1 MCVSMSK
8 PITEIDDPRLVKAL
22 AHPLRIRILGV
33 LEQRSATPKEL
44 AELLDVQLENLSY
57 HVRTLRDFGFI
68 KLERR
73 RMVKGAVEHR
83 YGMVARPRITA
94 AAWEQLP
101 AIVREALDAA
111 SLEQIWDVVS
121 RAAAQDKMSRPESH
135 MARRVARLDE
145 QGAGR
150 DVQGGRRRRRQAR
163 RDREAVG
170 AAPAQA
176 QQRGDPDGARR
187 DALRCARRRPVARRT
202 TARRRA
208 PVRSPV
214 TRRLARGGV
223 LAVELAGFGKS
234 WCSTA
239 ANCSNNGVAPR
250 SNRSAVCKLEVVSAR
265 TTSSIDTHRAR

>member
-1 MCVSMSK
+1 MSK

-22 AHPLRIRILGV
+22 AHPLRIRILGI

-68 KLERR
+68 RLERR

-111 SLEQIWDVVS
+111 SLDQIWNVVT
-121 RAAAQDKMSRPESH
+121 RAAAQDKMSRPQSH

-145 QGAGR
+145 QGLAEMSEVVT
-150 DVQGGRRRRRQAR
+150 D
-163 RDREAVG
+163 AVDQLVEIEKQSAQRLRKHKSPAIPTVLIAMLFDAPDDGG
-170 AAPAQA
+170 AADNG
-176 QQRGDPDGARR
+176 RGEGSVHKSG
-187 DALRCARRRPVARRT
+187 RP
-202 TARRRA
+202 
-208 PVRSPV
+208 
-214 TRRLARGGV
+214 ARGTR
-223 LAVELAGFGKS
+223 AAGGS
-234 WCSTA
+234 
-239 ANCSNNGVAPR
+239 R
-250 SNRSAVCKLEVVSAR
+250 SSK
-265 TTSSIDTHRAR
+265 

>member
-1 MCVSMSK
+1 MSK

-22 AHPLRIRILGV
+22 AHPLRIRILGI

-111 SLEQIWDVVS
+111 SLDQIWDVVT
-121 RAAAQDKMSRPESH
+121 RAAAQDKMSRPQSH

-145 QGAGR
+145 QGLAEMSEVVTDAVDKLVEIEKQSAQR
-150 DVQGGRRRRRQAR
+150 LRKHKSPEIPTVLIAMLFDAPDDGGGDNGSGDGAAHKSRRRA
-163 RDREAVG
+163 
-170 AAPAQA
+170 
-176 QQRGDPDGARR
+176 GARR
-187 DALRCARRRPVARRT
+187 AVA
-202 TARRRA
+202 
-208 PVRSPV
+208 VR
-214 TRRLARGGV
+214 G
-223 LAVELAGFGKS
+223 
-234 WCSTA
+234 
-239 ANCSNNGVAPR
+239 
-250 SNRSAVCKLEVVSAR
+250 
-265 TTSSIDTHRAR
+265 SSK

>member
-1 MCVSMSK
+1 MSK

-44 AELLDVQLENLSY
+44 AEILDVQLENLSY
-57 HVRTLRDFGFI
+57 HVRTLRDYGFI

-94 AAWEQLP
+94 EVWEQLP

-111 SLEQIWDVVS
+111 SIEQIFDVVT

-145 QGAGR
+145 QGFAEMSKVVG
-150 DVQGGRRRRRQAR
+150 
-163 RDREAVG
+163 EAVDKLVEIEKEAAQRLRKHESTGVPTVLIAMLFDAPDDEDGTGNG
-170 AAPAQA
+170 AGTE
-176 QQRGDPDGARR
+176 RSTHRS
-187 DALRCARRRPVARRT
+187 
-202 TARRRA
+202 RRRA
-208 PVRSPV
+208 
-214 TRRLARGGV
+214 
-223 LAVELAGFGKS
+223 
-234 WCSTA
+234 TA
-239 ANCSNNGVAPR
+239 DVG
-250 SNRSAVCKLEVVSAR
+250 E
-265 TTSSIDTHRAR
+265 

>member
-1 MCVSMSK
+1 MSK

-145 QGAGR
+145 QGLAEMSKVVGDAVDKLVEIEKQSAQRLRKHTSAEIPTVLVAMLFDAPADDQSPDGGERGAGR
-150 DVQGGRRRRRQAR
+150 RSGRRSRAGSR
-163 RDREAVG
+163 
-170 AAPAQA
+170 AAASS
-176 QQRGDPDGARR
+176 
-187 DALRCARRRPVARRT
+187 
-202 TARRRA
+202 
-208 PVRSPV
+208 RS
-214 TRRLARGGV
+214 
-223 LAVELAGFGKS
+223 S
-234 WCSTA
+234 
-239 ANCSNNGVAPR
+239 
-250 SNRSAVCKLEVVSAR
+250 
-265 TTSSIDTHRAR
+265 

>member
-1 MCVSMSK
+1 MSK
-8 PITEIDDPRLVKAL
+8 PINEIEDPRLVKAL

-94 AAWEQLP
+94 AVWEQLP
-101 AIVREALDAA
+101 AMVREALDAA

-135 MARRVARLDE
+135 MARRVARLDGQGLADMSKVVGDAVDKLVEIEKQSAQRLRKHHGPEIPTVLIAMLFDAPDEDGGANGDGADAE
-145 QGAGR
+145 QGAHR
-150 DVQGGRRRRRQAR
+150 SRRAAR
-163 RDREAVG
+163 
-170 AAPAQA
+170 
-176 QQRGDPDGARR
+176 GAR
-187 DALRCARRRPVARRT
+187 A
-202 TARRRA
+202 
-208 PVRSPV
+208 
-214 TRRLARGGV
+214 
-223 LAVELAGFGKS
+223 
-234 WCSTA
+234 
-239 ANCSNNGVAPR
+239 
-250 SNRSAVCKLEVVSAR
+250 
-265 TTSSIDTHRAR
+265 